1 MRSDQT
7 SVTKNFITPNPH
19 RSSQP
24 ELEKSEIDYLM
35 EKDSSQLYLKD
46 LKTFLGLK
54 RVENKNKEIKTN
66 RIIATKNQIKMQN
79 LYGKK
84 TIYQGVP
91 QRSSEEA
98 EFNLRMVNVY

>member
-1 MRSDQT
+1 MRANQT
-7 SVTKNFITPNPH
+7 SVTKNFITPKPH

-24 ELEKSEIDYLM
+24 ELEKSEIDYLI

-54 RVENKNKEIKTN
+54 RVENKNKVTKTN

-79 LYGKK
+79 LNGKK
-84 TIYQGVP
+84 TIYEGVGE
-91 QRSSEEA
+91 RLREEA